1 MIVVRT
7 PFRISFAG
15 GGSDLP
21 GFYRKNSGAVVSTTI
36 DKAMYIAIHP
46 YFHNKIRIK
55 YSQTEDVDSVAEI
68 RHPLARECLKLFHL
82 ERGMEIASF
91 ADVPAGTGMGSS
103 SAFTVCLLHALYG
116 LGSRDVTPEQLAR
129 EACRLEIDRLRE
141 PIGKQDQYA
150 AAYGGLNYMR
160 FNKDESVEVEPI
172 RCSRET
178 RENLQRQLMLFYV
191 GQERPAGSILAA
203 QAQNMADG
211 ETYRRVEKMVEL
223 AGEMRAA
230 LERNQVDSLGEI
242 VHQGWLLKSGLAE
255 GISNPS
261 VDTNYRLAREAG
273 ASGGKLLGAGG
284 GGFLLILCRPERQQD
299 VRSALRHL
307 REMSFQMFVQGSTV
321 LYRDNTDAPGVAKPR
336 AWSVQV

>member
-21 GFYRKNSGAVVSTTI
+21 GFYRRNFGAVVSTTI

-68 RHPLARECLKLFHL
+68 RHPLVRECLKLFHL

-116 LGSRDVTPEQLAR
+116 LGSREVTPEQLAR
-129 EACRLEIDRLRE
+129 EACHLEIDRLGE

-150 AAYGGLNYMR
+150 AAYGGLNYIR
-160 FNKDESVEVEPI
+160 FNKDETVEVEPI
-172 RCSRET
+172 RCSVET

-203 QAQNMADG
+203 QAQNMANDEKYG
-211 ETYRRVEKMVEL
+211 RVERMVEL
-223 AGEMRAA
+223 AGAMQEA
-230 LERNQVDSLGEI
+230 LERNQVDQLGEI
-242 VHQGWLLKSGLAE
+242 VHQGWLLKSGLAD

-261 VDTNYRLAREAG
+261 VETNYRLAREAG

-284 GGFLLILCRPERQQD
+284 GGFLLILCRPERQPE
-299 VRSALRHL
+299 VRSALSHL
-307 REMSFQMFVQGSTV
+307 REMSFQMSPQGSTV
-321 LYRDNTDAPGVAKPR
+321 LFRDESNAAGVARPR
-336 AWSVQV
+336 MLSVQA